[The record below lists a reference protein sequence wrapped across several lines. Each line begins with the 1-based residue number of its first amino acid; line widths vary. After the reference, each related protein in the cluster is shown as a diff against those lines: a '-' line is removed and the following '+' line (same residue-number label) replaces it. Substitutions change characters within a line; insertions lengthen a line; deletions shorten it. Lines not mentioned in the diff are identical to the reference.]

1 MTRKKFFQSLPRTA
15 PQKPVHINIQPI
27 RIPSDAAALPHPLLG
42 LPLGLS
48 LRPTAQPEHA
58 QRKHNPL
65 VAQHT
70 QKGHGLALQAPSH
83 ANAQELQQE
92 LRGAQE
98 LHRAQELRGAQELH
112 GALLLADLPFAG
124 DLTLARLDEAKAPDR
139 PQDLSDEPY
148 VRPPPA

>member
-98 LHRAQELRGAQELH
+98 LH